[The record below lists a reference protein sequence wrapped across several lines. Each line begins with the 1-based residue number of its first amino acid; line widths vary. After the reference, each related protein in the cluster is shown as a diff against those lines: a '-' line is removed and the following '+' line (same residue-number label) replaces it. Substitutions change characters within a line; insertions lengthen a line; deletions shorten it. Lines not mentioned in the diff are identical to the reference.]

1 MLHFR
6 NDYSA
11 GAHPE
16 VLEALCRT
24 NLELTAGYGA
34 DAYCQDA
41 ADRVRSL
48 CGRPEAAVHFLVGG
62 TQANKTAIAAF
73 LRPYEAVVAASTAHI
88 CVHETGAV
96 EQDGHKI
103 IHLPTPDGKLTPELL
118 RAAAAS
124 HTGEHM
130 VAPRLAYISNT
141 TELGTVS
148 CLEVL
153 GALGWACDELGLYL
167 Y

>member
-88 CVHETGAV
+88 CVHELSL
-96 EQDGHKI
+96 
-103 IHLPTPDGKLTPELL
+103 IH
-118 RAAAAS
+118 
-124 HTGEHM
+124 
-130 VAPRLAYISNT
+130 I
-141 TELGTVS
+141 
-148 CLEVL
+148 
-153 GALGWACDELGLYL
+153 
-167 Y
+167 